1 MAKIIKI
8 LSLGISQSNF
18 LGQLYGDL
26 QDKYENYKVG
36 INNYYDVT
44 KGQVPNKKDVFIEYF
59 KFEKEIVT
67 RFQSI
72 RSFIELS
79 LTKEFWE
86 IYFFERSQDLSIK
99 ESYYF
104 LRSFAYDKIITEKY
118 ILKTDY
124 NIHHFHYC
132 TPANLKYIHHFPKD
146 KKVICSFWGS
156 DLMRETGVANVF
168 YVKKALDRAN
178 VITIQ
183 NVELAEMLYCK
194 YGRELQN
201 KTKIIQFTIHTKIYD
216 FIDLL
221 RNNTERIEN
230 FKTNYNIPHDK
241 IVITVSHNAF
251 AANNHFNILEVLEEL
266 SSQLKSMIVVVL
278 PLGYGRNDEYIHRLE
293 RYKESSK
300 IELVLLHQFFG
311 PKETAFLRLCTDLMI
326 QMPISDALSGAM
338 TEVLYAG
345 NHVIVGAWLPYGLLR
360 RNGINYTEIEKY
372 NELGGVIENYLNN
385 PTFFRDTNNTNPDN
399 IKVVL
404 FPDKTTADWNS
415 LFSNLL

>member
-8 LSLGISQSNF
+8 LSHGISQSNF

-36 INNYYDVT
+36 INNYYDVS
-44 KGQVPNKKDVFIEYF
+44 KGQVPNKQDVFSEYF
-59 KFEKEIVT
+59 NFEKEKVT
-67 RFQSI
+67 RFHSLK
-72 RSFIELS
+72 SFFELS
-79 LTKEFWE
+79 VTKEFWE
-86 IYFFERSQDLSIK
+86 IYFFERSQGRSIK

-104 LRSFAYDKIITEKY
+104 LRSYAYDKIITEKY
-118 ILKTDY
+118 ILTADY
-124 NIHHFHYC
+124 SIHHIHYC
-132 TPANLKYIHHFPKD
+132 TPANLKYIHHFPKG

-168 YVKKALDRAN
+168 YVKKALDKAR

-194 YGRELQN
+194 YGREFQN
-201 KTKIIQFTIHTKIYD
+201 KTTIIQFTIHTKIYD

-251 AANNHFNILEVLEEL
+251 ASNNHFEVLEVLEEL
-266 SSQLKSMIVVVL
+266 PSQLRSMIVVVL
-278 PLGYGRNDEYIHRLE
+278 PLGYGRNDDYIHRLE
-293 RYKESSK
+293 RYRESSK
-300 IELVLLHQFFG
+300 MELVLLHQFFA
-311 PKETAFLRLCTDLMI
+311 PEDTALLRLCADLMI

-345 NHVIVGAWLPYGLLR
+345 NHVIVGGWLPYGLLR
-360 RNGINYTEIEKY
+360 RKGINYTEIEKY
-372 NELGGVIENYLNN
+372 NELRGVIESYLNN
-385 PTFFRDTNNTNPDN
+385 PAFYRDKNNTNPDS
-399 IKVVL
+399 IKFAL
-404 FPDKTTADWNS
+404 FPDRTTADWNT
-415 LFSNLL
+415 LFSNIS

>member
-1 MAKIIKI
+1 MAEIIKI

-44 KGQVPNKKDVFIEYF
+44 KGQVPNKKDVFSEYF
-59 KFEKEIVT
+59 NFEKEKVT
-67 RFQSI
+67 RFQSFT
-72 RSFIELS
+72 SFIELS
-79 LTKEFWE
+79 FTKEFWE
-86 IYFFERSQDLSIK
+86 IYFFERSQGRSIK

-104 LRSFAYDKIITEKY
+104 MRSFAYDKDLTEKY
-118 ILKTDY
+118 ILTTGYDIY
-124 NIHHFHYC
+124 HFHYC
-132 TPANLKYIHHFPKD
+132 NPGNLKYLHHFQTN

-168 YVKKALDRAN
+168 YVKKALDKAS

-183 NVELAEMLYCK
+183 NAELAEMLYCK
-194 YGRELQN
+194 YGREFQN
-201 KTKIIQFTIHTKIYD
+201 KTTIIQFTIHTKIYD

-221 RNNTERIEN
+221 RNNIERIEN
-230 FKTNYNIPHDK
+230 FKTNYTIPHKK

-251 AANNHFNILEVLEEL
+251 AANNHFKILEVLEEL
-266 SSQLKSMIVVVL
+266 PAQLISMIVVVL
-278 PLGYGRNDEYIHRLE
+278 PLGYGRNDDYIHRLE
-293 RYKESSK
+293 TYKESSK

-311 PKETAFLRLCTDLMI
+311 PEDTAMLRLCTDLMI

-345 NHVIVGAWLPYGLLR
+345 NHVVVGGWLPYGLLR
-360 RNGINYTEIEKY
+360 RNGINYTEVEKY
-372 NELGGVIENYLNN
+372 NELGGVIESYLNN
-385 PTFFRDTNNTNPDN
+385 PAFFRDTNKTNPDN

-404 FPDKTTADWNS
+404 FPTKTTSDWNT